1 MVFLEK
7 IQVTIDGPA
16 GAGKSSVSKILAQR
30 LGYVYIDTGAMYRT
44 LTYSAIKEKVDFS
57 DIDSII
63 KLLTSIEIN
72 FGLDQE
78 TGTQKV
84 FCNDQ
89 DVTDL
94 IRSPEVNQK
103 VSIIAAILEVRN
115 IMVLRQREIAQ
126 NNNVVMDGRDIG
138 TVVLPNAKYKFYLTA
153 SLEERA
159 KRRAKELEAKGYKI
173 DLEKL
178 IVEIKT
184 RDNMDTQREYSPL
197 KPASDAIIIDSSK
210 INLEQVIGSII
221 NYIKED
227 DINVL

>member
-1 MVFLEK
+1 MEK